1 MNMAAKH
8 SFQLLGMLFFLISL
22 LALTKP
28 AIADEDDEIPADF
41 NRSYFPE
48 DFIFGT
54 ATSAY
59 QIEGAANKSGRGPS
73 VWDTFTHETS
83 ERIRDRSNGDVAV
96 DFYHRYKDDIRNVK
110 DMGFDAFRLS
120 ISWSRVIPSGRRR
133 EGVNEE
139 GIQFYNNVI
148 NEIIN
153 NGLKPFVTIFHW
165 DTPQALEDKYGGF
178 LSSNIV
184 NDYRD
189 YADLLFEKFG
199 DRVKYWMTFN
209 EPWALSGF
217 AYDDGVFAPG
227 RCSPWVNYQCQA
239 GDSSTEPYIVAHHL
253 LLSHAAAV
261 QAYRKNYQTTQGGKI
276 GITLFTFW
284 YEPLSNNAVDIDAAK
299 TALDF
304 MFGLWMDP
312 LTYGHYPSSVK
323 DLVGDRLL
331 KFTYEEEQLLKG
343 SYDFLGLQYYTSYYA
358 KPNAIIDPNHIRY
371 KTDSHVNET
380 PYDYDG
386 NLIGPQAYSPWFYIF
401 PKGIRHLLNY
411 TKDRYNDP
419 VIYITENGVDNLNN
433 ESEPIEKALQDE
445 FRIEYYQKHMWNALG
460 SLKDYKVAIK
470 GYFAWSYLDN
480 FEWNIGYTSRFGL
493 YYVDYKD
500 NLTRYP
506 KHSAKWF
513 TKFLKPANTP
523 NMISQITSKNT
534 RKVGKF
540 YVM

>member
-1 MNMAAKH
+1 MIMATKH
-8 SFQLLGMLFFLISL
+8 SLQLLGMLFSLLTL

-28 AIADEDDEIPADF
+28 AIADDLDDVPADF
-41 NRSYFPE
+41 NLTYFPD

-59 QIEGAANKSGRGPS
+59 QIEGAANKSGAGPS
-73 VWDTFTHETS
+73 VWDTFTHQYPD
-83 ERIRDRSNGDVAV
+83 RIKDHSTGDIAV
-96 DFYHRYKDDIRNVK
+96 DFYDRFEEDLQNVK
-110 DMGFDAFRLS
+110 NMNFSAFRFS
-120 ISWSRVIPSGRRR
+120 ISWPRVIPSGRRS
-133 EGVNEE
+133 EGVNDE
-139 GIQFYNNVI
+139 GIEFYNRVI
-148 NEIIN
+148 NETIRK
-153 NGLKPFVTIFHW
+153 GLEPFVTIFHW

-209 EPWALSGF
+209 EPWSLSGF
-217 AYDDGVFAPG
+217 SYDDGVFAPG
-227 RCSPWVNYQCQA
+227 RCSSWVNRKCQA
-239 GDSSTEPYIVAHHL
+239 GNSATEPYIVAHHL

-261 QAYRKNYQTTQGGKI
+261 EVYRKNYQTTQAGKI

-284 YEPLSNNAVDIDAAK
+284 YEPLSNRTIDIQAAR

-312 LTYGHYPSSVK
+312 LTYGRYPRTVQ

-331 KFTYEEEQLLKG
+331 KFTYKETQLLRG

-358 KPNAIIDPNHIRY
+358 KPNAPIDPDYIRY
-371 KTDSHVNET
+371 KTDSHIIET
-380 PYDYDG
+380 PFDYEG
-386 NLIGPQAYSPWFYIF
+386 NPIGPPAYSPWFYVF

-411 TKDRYNDP
+411 TKDIYNNP
-419 VIYITENGVDNLNN
+419 VIYITENGVDRYNDKNQT
-433 ESEPIEKALQDE
+433 IEEVINDQ
-445 FRIEYYQKHMWNALG
+445 FRIDYYKEHMWNALG
-460 SLKDYKVAIK
+460 SLKNYSVNLK

-493 YYVDYKD
+493 YYVNRSE
-500 NLTRYP
+500 NLTRVP
-506 KHSAKWF
+506 KNSAGWF
-513 TKFLKPANTP
+513 STFLQANQPKTG
-523 NMISQITSKNT
+523 NVKSRNS
-534 RKVGKF
+534 RKVGR
-540 YVM
+540 YYIM